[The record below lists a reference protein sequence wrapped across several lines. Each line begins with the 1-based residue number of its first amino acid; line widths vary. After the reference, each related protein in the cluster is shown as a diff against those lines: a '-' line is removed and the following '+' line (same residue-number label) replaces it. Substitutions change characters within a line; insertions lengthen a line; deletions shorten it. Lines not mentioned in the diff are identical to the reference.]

1 MNVNDRIEII
11 NQWKLNRVF
20 AELENG
26 NMRIPRFQRAYVW
39 ERAKIVK
46 LLNSIYNQY
55 PIGSFFL
62 WDTDTQMESFC
73 RDITEFGFPQ
83 KPEANKFTFILDG
96 QQRITSLY
104 VTLKGKQLN
113 GIDYRSIC
121 FNLDKKTFKIPT
133 LKTEPNNVPVWKIYD
148 SNLYSDIML
157 DYTEKGQREYAK
169 EIQNCHSIL
178 NEYPVSIIKSMNM
191 DLDEVVTIFERIN
204 QGGKRLSLFDLVHAS
219 VWSKDFDLREK
230 IKDFNDEDAIRVFG
244 ALDAETF
251 TQSLALNIDGD
262 CTNKHQLRLKN
273 EDCKLCWEKTLECIR
288 LSIDFIKQLGVQQ
301 LSIIPYS
308 SLIAIIQNY
317 FYLSGEKYISSD
329 IKQLICDW
337 FWTLTF
343 SQRYSSSTLTKMNE
357 DALWIKSIVDGS
369 REPRIFTVKL
379 SVEELKRVRMNTRS
393 VIKNGILCLM
403 ALNNPKDFDNN
414 DAVTLDKTNASR
426 SNSKENHHFFPY
438 SLATTFGVSQNEINS
453 VLNFAFITK
462 RLNGQILNNKPSDY
476 LSKIEKE
483 NAFIHDSML
492 THYID
497 VEAYNAAKEDD
508 FNRFVELRGKQIIN
522 RINEVCCVDEEIGTI
537 NSIEV
542 DDSNNFEEDDWTE
555 TLAENNDV

>member
-1 MNVNDRIEII
+1 MNVNERIEII

-20 AELENG
+20 SELESG

-39 ERAKIVK
+39 ERSKIVK

-73 RDITEFGFPQ
+73 RDITEFGFPN

-113 GIDYRSIC
+113 GIDYKSIC
-121 FNLDKKTFKIPT
+121 FNLDKRVFKIPT
-133 LKTEPNNVPVWKIYD
+133 LKTEPNNIPVWKIYD
-148 SNLYSDIML
+148 DLEYGNLLKEY
-157 DYTEKGQREYAK
+157 YGTGQTELGAA
-169 EIQNCHSIL
+169 IQECHQIL
-178 NEYPVSIIKSMNM
+178 HEYPVSIIKSMNM

-230 IKDFNDEDAIRVFG
+230 IKEFNEENAIRIFG
-244 ALDAETF
+244 SLDAETF

-262 CTNKHQLRLKN
+262 CTNKHQLKLKN
-273 EDCKLCWEKTLECIR
+273 DDCKSIWEKTLECIR
-288 LSIDFIKQLGVQQ
+288 LTIDFIKQLGVQQ
-301 LSIIPYS
+301 LSIIPYP
-308 SLIAIIQNY
+308 SLIAVVQNY
-317 FYLSGEKYISSD
+317 FYLSKEKYISSD
-329 IKQLICDW
+329 VKPLICDW

-343 SQRYSSSTLTKMNE
+343 SQRYSSSALTRMNE
-357 DALWIKSIVDGS
+357 DALWIKSLVEGS

-379 SVEELKRVRMNTRS
+379 SVEDLKRVRMNTRS
-393 VIKNGILCLM
+393 VIKNGILSLM
-403 ALNNPKDFDNN
+403 ALNNPQDFDNN
-414 DAVTLDKTNASR
+414 DSVTLDKTNASR

-438 SLATTFGVSQNEINS
+438 SLATSFGVSQNEINS

-462 RLNGQILNNKPSDY
+462 RLNGHILNNKPSDY
-476 LSKIEKE
+476 LLKMEQE
-483 NAFIHDSML
+483 NKSIRAAMQTHFIDG
-492 THYID
+492 
-497 VEAYNAAKEDD
+497 EAYDAATKDD
-508 FNRFVELRGKQIIN
+508 FHRFIELRGKQIVN
-522 RINEVCCVDEEIGTI
+522 RINEVCRVDESIDTI
-537 NSIEV
+537 VSLEANSEL
-542 DDSNNFEEDDWTE
+542 DLFDELDYEEATE
-555 TLAENNDV
+555 

>member
-1 MNVNDRIEII
+1 MNVNERIEII

-20 AELENG
+20 SELESG

-73 RDITEFGFPQ
+73 RDITEFGFPN

-104 VTLKGKQLN
+104 VTLKGKLLN
-113 GIDYRSIC
+113 GVDYKSIC
-121 FNLDKKTFKIPT
+121 FNLDKRVFKIPT
-133 LKTEPNNVPVWKIYD
+133 LKTEPNNIPVWKIYD
-148 SNLYSDIML
+148 DLEYGNLLKEY
-157 DYTEKGQREYAK
+157 YGTGQTELGAA
-169 EIQNCHSIL
+169 IQECHQIL
-178 NEYPVSIIKSMNM
+178 HEYPVSIIKSMNM

-230 IKDFNDEDAIRVFG
+230 IKEFNEENAIRIFG
-244 ALDAETF
+244 SLDAETF

-262 CTNKHQLRLKN
+262 CTNKHQLKLKN
-273 EDCKLCWEKTLECIR
+273 DDCKSIWEKTLECIR
-288 LSIDFIKQLGVQQ
+288 LTIDFIKQLGVQQ
-301 LSIIPYS
+301 LSIIPYP
-308 SLIAIIQNY
+308 SLIAVIQNY
-317 FYLSGEKYISSD
+317 FYLSKEKYISSD
-329 IKQLICDW
+329 VKPLICDW

-343 SQRYSSSTLTKMNE
+343 SQRYSSSALTRMNE
-357 DALWIKSIVDGS
+357 DALWIKSLVEGS

-379 SVEELKRVRMNTRS
+379 SVEDLKRVRMNTRS
-393 VIKNGILCLM
+393 VIKNGILSLM
-403 ALNNPKDFDNN
+403 ALNNPQDFDNN
-414 DAVTLDKTNASR
+414 DSVTLDKTNASR

-438 SLATTFGVSQNEINS
+438 SLATSFGVSQNEINS

-462 RLNGQILNNKPSDY
+462 RLNGHILNNKPSDY
-476 LSKIEKE
+476 LLKMEHE
-483 NAFIHDSML
+483 NKSIRAAMQTHFIDG
-492 THYID
+492 
-497 VEAYNAAKEDD
+497 EAYDAATKDD
-508 FNRFVELRGKQIIN
+508 FHRFIELRGKQIVD
-522 RINEVCCVDEEIGTI
+522 RIYEVCRVDESLDTVVSLEASELDLFDELEYEETI
-537 NSIEV
+537 E
-542 DDSNNFEEDDWTE
+542 
-555 TLAENNDV
+555 

>member
-1 MNVNDRIEII
+1 MNVNERIEII

-20 AELENG
+20 SELESG

-73 RDITEFGFPQ
+73 RDITEFGFPN

-104 VTLKGKQLN
+104 VTLKGKLLN
-113 GIDYRSIC
+113 GVDYKSIC
-121 FNLDKKTFKIPT
+121 FNLDKRVFKIPT
-133 LKTEPNNVPVWKIYD
+133 LKTEPNNIPVWKIYD
-148 SNLYSDIML
+148 DLEYGNLLKEY
-157 DYTEKGQREYAK
+157 YGTGQTELGAA
-169 EIQNCHSIL
+169 IQECHQIL
-178 NEYPVSIIKSMNM
+178 HEYPVSIIKSMNM

-230 IKDFNDEDAIRVFG
+230 IKEFNEENAIRIFG
-244 ALDAETF
+244 SLDAETF

-262 CTNKHQLRLKN
+262 CTNKHQLKLKN
-273 EDCKLCWEKTLECIR
+273 DDCKSIWEKTLECIR
-288 LSIDFIKQLGVQQ
+288 LTIDFIKQIGVQQ
-301 LSIIPYS
+301 LSIIPYP
-308 SLIAIIQNY
+308 SLIAVIQNY
-317 FYLSGEKYISSD
+317 FYLSKEKYISSD
-329 IKQLICDW
+329 VKPLICDW

-343 SQRYSSSTLTKMNE
+343 SQRYSSSALTRMNE
-357 DALWIKSIVDGS
+357 DALWIKSLVEGS

-379 SVEELKRVRMNTRS
+379 SVEDLKRVRMNTRS
-393 VIKNGILCLM
+393 VIKNGILSLM
-403 ALNNPKDFDNN
+403 ALNNPQDFDNN
-414 DAVTLDKTNASR
+414 ASVTLDKTNASR

-438 SLATTFGVSQNEINS
+438 SLATSFGVSQNEINS

-462 RLNGQILNNKPSDY
+462 RLNGHILNNKPSDY
-476 LSKIEKE
+476 LLKMEQE
-483 NAFIHDSML
+483 NKSIRAAMQTHFID
-492 THYID
+492 D
-497 VEAYNAAKEDD
+497 EAYDAATKDD
-508 FNRFVELRGKQIIN
+508 FHRFIELRGKQIVD
-522 RINEVCCVDEEIGTI
+522 RIYEVCRVDESLDTVVSLEANELDLFDEMEYEETI
-537 NSIEV
+537 E
-542 DDSNNFEEDDWTE
+542 
-555 TLAENNDV
+555 

>member
-1 MNVNDRIEII
+1 MNVNERIEII

-20 AELENG
+20 SELENG

-39 ERAKIVK
+39 ERSKIVK

-73 RDITEFGFPQ
+73 RDITEFGFPN

-113 GIDYRSIC
+113 GIDYGSIC
-121 FNLDKKTFKIPT
+121 FNLDKRVFKIPT

-148 SNLYSDIML
+148 DIEYGNLLKEYYGSNQIELGS
-157 DYTEKGQREYAK
+157 A
-169 EIQNCHSIL
+169 IQNCHQIL
-178 NEYPVSIIKSMNM
+178 HEYPVSIIKSMNM
-191 DLDEVVTIFERIN
+191 ELDEVVTIFERIN

-230 IKDFNDEDAIRVFG
+230 IKKFNEEKAMAVFG

-251 TQSLALNIDGD
+251 TQSLALNVDGD

-273 EDCKLCWEKTLECIR
+273 DDCKKCWDRTLECIR
-288 LSIDFIKQLGVQQ
+288 LTIDFVKQLGVQQ
-301 LSIIPYS
+301 LSIIPYP
-308 SLIAIIQNY
+308 SLIAIIQHY
-317 FYLSGEKYISSD
+317 FYLSHDNYIASD
-329 IKQLICDW
+329 VKSLICNW
-337 FWTLTF
+337 FWTSTF

-357 DALWIKSIVDGS
+357 DALWIKSLVAGN
-369 REPRIFTVKL
+369 REERVFTVKL
-379 SVEELKRVRMNTRS
+379 SIDDLKRVRMNTRS

-403 ALNNPKDFDNN
+403 ALNNPQDFDNN
-414 DAVTLDKTNASR
+414 DSVTLDKTNASR

-438 SLATTFGVSQNEINS
+438 SLASNFGLTQNEINS

-462 RLNGQILNNKPSDY
+462 RLNGHILNNKPSVY
-476 LSKIEKE
+476 LSEMSQNNPSIL
-483 NAFIHDSML
+483 NAMQTHFIGNDAF
-492 THYID
+492 D
-497 VEAYNAAKEDD
+497 AAKVDD
-508 FNRFVELRGKQIIN
+508 YHRFIELRGRQIIN
-522 RINEVCCVDEEIGTI
+522 RINDVCR
-537 NSIEV
+537 V
-542 DDSNNFEEDDWTE
+542 DDSVATITTIETDELEFYDEIDFEETNE
-555 TLAENNDV
+555 

>member
-1 MNVNDRIEII
+1 MNVNERIEII

-20 AELENG
+20 SELESG

-39 ERAKIVK
+39 ERSKIVK

-73 RDITEFGFPQ
+73 RDITEFGFPN

-113 GIDYRSIC
+113 GIDYNSIC
-121 FNLDKKTFKIPT
+121 FNLDKRVFKIPT
-133 LKTEPNNVPVWKIYD
+133 LKTEPNNIPVWKIYD
-148 SNLYSDIML
+148 DLEYGNLLKEY
-157 DYTEKGQREYAK
+157 YGTGQTELGAA
-169 EIQNCHSIL
+169 IQECHQIL
-178 NEYPVSIIKSMNM
+178 HEYPVSIIKSMNM

-230 IKDFNDEDAIRVFG
+230 IKEFNEENAIRIFG
-244 ALDAETF
+244 SLDAETF

-262 CTNKHQLRLKN
+262 CTNKHQLKLKN
-273 EDCKLCWEKTLECIR
+273 DDCKSIWEKTLECIR
-288 LSIDFIKQLGVQQ
+288 LTIDFIKQLGVQQ
-301 LSIIPYS
+301 LSIIPYP
-308 SLIAIIQNY
+308 SLIAVIQNY
-317 FYLSGEKYISSD
+317 FYLSKEKYISSD
-329 IKQLICDW
+329 VKPLICDW

-343 SQRYSSSTLTKMNE
+343 SQRYSSSALTRMNE
-357 DALWIKSIVDGS
+357 DALWIKSLVEGS

-379 SVEELKRVRMNTRS
+379 SVEDLKRVRMNTRS
-393 VIKNGILCLM
+393 VIKNGILSLM
-403 ALNNPKDFDNN
+403 ALNNPQDFDNN
-414 DAVTLDKTNASR
+414 DSVTLDKTNASR

-438 SLATTFGVSQNEINS
+438 SLATSFGVSQNEINS

-462 RLNGQILNNKPSDY
+462 RLNGHILNNKPSDY
-476 LSKIEKE
+476 LLKMEQE
-483 NAFIHDSML
+483 NKSIRAAMQTHFID
-492 THYID
+492 D
-497 VEAYNAAKEDD
+497 EAYDAATKDD
-508 FNRFVELRGKQIIN
+508 FHRFIELRGKQIVN
-522 RINEVCCVDEEIGTI
+522 RINEVCRVDESIDTI
-537 NSIEV
+537 VSFEANSEL
-542 DDSNNFEEDDWTE
+542 DLFDELDYEEATE
-555 TLAENNDV
+555 

>member
-11 NQWKLNRVF
+11 NQWKLNRIF

-73 RDITEFGFPQ
+73 RDITEFGFPK
-83 KPEANKFTFILDG
+83 KPEANKFTFIHDG

-113 GIDYRSIC
+113 GIDYKSIC
-121 FNLDKKTFKIPT
+121 FNLDKKVFKIPT
-133 LKTEPNNVPVWKIYD
+133 LKTEPNNIPVWQIYD
-148 SNLYSDIML
+148 NNIYSDLML

-178 NEYPVSIIKSMNM
+178 NDYPVSIIKSMNM

-230 IKDFNDEDAIRVFG
+230 IKEFNEENAIRIFG
-244 ALDAETF
+244 SLDAETF

-262 CTNKHQLRLKN
+262 CTNKHQLKLKN
-273 EDCKLCWEKTLECIR
+273 DDCKSIWGKTLECIR
-288 LSIDFIKQLGVQQ
+288 LTIDFIKQLGVQQ
-301 LSIIPYS
+301 LSIIPYP
-308 SLIAIIQNY
+308 SLIAVIQNY
-317 FYLSGEKYISSD
+317 FYLSNEKYIRSD
-329 IKQLICDW
+329 IKPLICEW

-343 SQRYSSSTLTKMNE
+343 SQRYSSSTLTRMNE
-357 DALWIKSIVDGS
+357 DALWIKSLVEGH

-379 SVEELKRVRMNTRS
+379 SVDDLKRVRMNTRS
-393 VIKNGILCLM
+393 VIKNGILSLM
-403 ALNNPKDFDNN
+403 ALNNPQDFDNN
-414 DAVTLDKTNASR
+414 DVVTLDKTNASR

-438 SLATTFGVSQNEINS
+438 SLATSFGVSQNEINS

-462 RLNGQILNNKPSDY
+462 RLNGHILNNKPSDY
-476 LSKIEKE
+476 LLQMEQE
-483 NAFIHDSML
+483 NPSIRAAMQTHFIND
-492 THYID
+492 
-497 VEAYNAAKEDD
+497 EAYDAAAKDD
-508 FNRFVELRGKQIIN
+508 FKHFIEHRGKQIVN
-522 RINEVCCVDEEIGTI
+522 KINEVCHVDEQIEAIASLDVEDIYSVDEIDYDY
-537 NSIEV
+537 N
-542 DDSNNFEEDDWTE
+542 DD
-555 TLAENNDV
+555 

>member
-1 MNVNDRIEII
+1 MNVNERIEII

-20 AELENG
+20 SELESG

-73 RDITEFGFPQ
+73 RDITEFGFPN

-113 GIDYRSIC
+113 GIDYKSIC
-121 FNLDKKTFKIPT
+121 FNLDKRVFKIPT
-133 LKTEPNNVPVWKIYD
+133 LKTEPNNIPVWKIYD
-148 SNLYSDIML
+148 DLEYGNLLKEY
-157 DYTEKGQREYAK
+157 YGTGQTELGAA
-169 EIQNCHSIL
+169 IQECHQIL
-178 NEYPVSIIKSMNM
+178 HEYPVSIIKSMNM

-230 IKDFNDEDAIRVFG
+230 IKEFNEENAIRIFG
-244 ALDAETF
+244 SLDAETF

-262 CTNKHQLRLKN
+262 CTNKHQLKLKN
-273 EDCKLCWEKTLECIR
+273 DDCKSIWEKTLECIR
-288 LSIDFIKQLGVQQ
+288 LTIDFIKQLGVQQ
-301 LSIIPYS
+301 LSIIPYP
-308 SLIAIIQNY
+308 SLIAVIQNY
-317 FYLSGEKYISSD
+317 FYLSKEKYISSD
-329 IKQLICDW
+329 VKPLICDW

-343 SQRYSSSTLTKMNE
+343 SQRYSSSALTRMNE
-357 DALWIKSIVDGS
+357 DALWIKSLVEGS

-379 SVEELKRVRMNTRS
+379 TVEDLKRVRMNTRS
-393 VIKNGILCLM
+393 VIKNGILSLM
-403 ALNNPKDFDNN
+403 ALNNPQDFDNN
-414 DAVTLDKTNASR
+414 DSVTLDKTNASR

-438 SLATTFGVSQNEINS
+438 SLATSFGVSQNEINS

-462 RLNGQILNNKPSDY
+462 RLNGHILNNKPSDY
-476 LSKIEKE
+476 LLKMEQE
-483 NAFIHDSML
+483 NKSIRAAMQTHFID
-492 THYID
+492 D
-497 VEAYNAAKEDD
+497 EAYDAATKDD
-508 FNRFVELRGKQIIN
+508 FRRFIELRGKQIVD
-522 RINEVCCVDEEIGTI
+522 RIYEVCRVDESLDTVVSLEA
-537 NSIEV
+537 SEL
-542 DDSNNFEEDDWTE
+542 DLFDELDYEEATE
-555 TLAENNDV
+555 

>member
-1 MNVNDRIEII
+1 MNVNERIEII
-11 NQWKLNRVF
+11 NQWKLNRIF
-20 AELENG
+20 SELENG

-73 RDITEFGFPQ
+73 RDITEFGFPK

-113 GIDYRSIC
+113 GIDYKSIC
-121 FNLDKKTFKIPT
+121 FNLDKKVFKIPT
-133 LKTEPNNVPVWKIYD
+133 LKTEPNNIPVWQIYD
-148 SNLYSDIML
+148 NNIYSDLML
-157 DYTEKGQREYAK
+157 DYTEKRLREYAI

-178 NEYPVSIIKSMNM
+178 NDYPVSIIKSMNM

-230 IKDFNDEDAIRVFG
+230 IKEFNDENAIRIFG

-251 TQSLALNIDGD
+251 TQSLALNVDGD

-273 EDCKLCWEKTLECIR
+273 DDCKSCWEKTLECIR
-288 LSIDFIKQLGVQQ
+288 LTIDFLKQLGVQQ

-308 SLIAIIQNY
+308 SLIAVIQHY
-317 FYLSGEKYISSD
+317 FYLSDEKYISSD
-329 IKQLICDW
+329 VKSLIYDW

-343 SQRYSSSTLTKMNE
+343 SQRYSSSALTRMNE
-357 DALWIKSIVDGS
+357 DALWIKSLVDGH

-379 SVEELKRVRMNTRS
+379 SVEDLKRVRMNTRS
-393 VIKNGILCLM
+393 VLKNGILCLM
-403 ALNNPKDFDNN
+403 ALNSPQDFDNN

-438 SLATTFGVSQNEINS
+438 SLATTFGLSQNEINS
-453 VLNFAFITK
+453 VLNFAFITSQPLK
-462 RLNGQILNNKPSDY
+462 RI
-476 LSKIEKE
+476 
-483 NAFIHDSML
+483 
-492 THYID
+492 
-497 VEAYNAAKEDD
+497 
-508 FNRFVELRGKQIIN
+508 
-522 RINEVCCVDEEIGTI
+522 
-537 NSIEV
+537 
-542 DDSNNFEEDDWTE
+542 
-555 TLAENNDV
+555 

>member
-1 MNVNDRIEII
+1 MNVNERIEII

-20 AELENG
+20 SELESG

-73 RDITEFGFPQ
+73 RDITEFGFPN

-113 GIDYRSIC
+113 GVDYKSIC
-121 FNLDKKTFKIPT
+121 FNLDKRVFKIPT
-133 LKTEPNNVPVWKIYD
+133 LKTEPNNIPVWKIYD
-148 SNLYSDIML
+148 DLEYGNLLKEY
-157 DYTEKGQREYAK
+157 YGTGQTELGAA
-169 EIQNCHSIL
+169 IQECHQIL
-178 NEYPVSIIKSMNM
+178 HEYPVSIIKSMNM

-230 IKDFNDEDAIRVFG
+230 IKEFNEENAIRIFG
-244 ALDAETF
+244 SLDAETF

-262 CTNKHQLRLKN
+262 CTNKHQLKLKN
-273 EDCKLCWEKTLECIR
+273 DDCKSIWEKTLECIR
-288 LSIDFIKQLGVQQ
+288 LTIDFIKQLGVQQ
-301 LSIIPYS
+301 LSIIPYP
-308 SLIAIIQNY
+308 SLIAVIQNY
-317 FYLSGEKYISSD
+317 FYLSKEKYISSD
-329 IKQLICDW
+329 VKPLICDW

-343 SQRYSSSTLTKMNE
+343 SQRYSSSALTRMNE
-357 DALWIKSIVDGS
+357 DALWIKSLVEGS

-379 SVEELKRVRMNTRS
+379 SVEDLKRVRMNTRS
-393 VIKNGILCLM
+393 VIKNGILSLM
-403 ALNNPKDFDNN
+403 ALNNPQDFDNN
-414 DAVTLDKTNASR
+414 DLVTLDKTNASR

-438 SLATTFGVSQNEINS
+438 SLATSFGVSQNEINS

-462 RLNGQILNNKPSDY
+462 RLNGHILNNKPSDY
-476 LSKIEKE
+476 LLKMEQE
-483 NAFIHDSML
+483 NKSIRAAMQTHFID
-492 THYID
+492 D
-497 VEAYNAAKEDD
+497 EAYDAATKDD
-508 FNRFVELRGKQIIN
+508 FHRFIELRGKQIVD
-522 RINEVCCVDEEIGTI
+522 RIYEVCRVDESLDTVVSLEA
-537 NSIEV
+537 SELDLFDELEYEEAIE
-542 DDSNNFEEDDWTE
+542 
-555 TLAENNDV
+555 

>member
-1 MNVNDRIEII
+1 MNVNERIEII

-20 AELENG
+20 SELESG

-73 RDITEFGFPQ
+73 RDITEFGFPN

-113 GIDYRSIC
+113 GVDYKSIC
-121 FNLDKKTFKIPT
+121 FNLDKRVFKIPT
-133 LKTEPNNVPVWKIYD
+133 LKTEPNNIPVWRIYD
-148 SNLYSDIML
+148 DLEYGNLLKEY
-157 DYTEKGQREYAK
+157 YGTGQTELGAA
-169 EIQNCHSIL
+169 IQECHQIL
-178 NEYPVSIIKSMNM
+178 HEYPVSIIKSMNM

-230 IKDFNDEDAIRVFG
+230 IKEFNEENAIRIFG
-244 ALDAETF
+244 SLDAETF

-262 CTNKHQLRLKN
+262 CTNKHQLKLKN
-273 EDCKLCWEKTLECIR
+273 DDCKSIWEKTLECIR
-288 LSIDFIKQLGVQQ
+288 LTIDFIKQLGVQQ
-301 LSIIPYS
+301 LSIIPYP
-308 SLIAIIQNY
+308 SLIAVIQNY
-317 FYLSGEKYISSD
+317 FYLSKEKYISSD
-329 IKQLICDW
+329 VKPLICDW

-343 SQRYSSSTLTKMNE
+343 SQRYSSSALTRMNE
-357 DALWIKSIVDGS
+357 DALWIKSLVEGS

-379 SVEELKRVRMNTRS
+379 SVEDLKRVRMNTRS
-393 VIKNGILCLM
+393 VIKNGILSLM
-403 ALNNPKDFDNN
+403 ALNNPQDFDNN
-414 DAVTLDKTNASR
+414 DSVTLDKTNASR

-438 SLATTFGVSQNEINS
+438 SLATSFGVSQNEINS

-462 RLNGQILNNKPSDY
+462 RLNGHILNNKPSDY
-476 LSKIEKE
+476 LLKMEQE
-483 NAFIHDSML
+483 NKSIRAAMQTHFID
-492 THYID
+492 D
-497 VEAYNAAKEDD
+497 EAYDAATKDD
-508 FNRFVELRGKQIIN
+508 FHRFIELRGKQIVD
-522 RINEVCCVDEEIGTI
+522 RIYEVCRVDESLDTVVSLEA
-537 NSIEV
+537 SEL
-542 DDSNNFEEDDWTE
+542 DLFDELDYEEATE
-555 TLAENNDV
+555 

>member
-1 MNVNDRIEII
+1 MNVNERIEII

-20 AELENG
+20 SELESG

-73 RDITEFGFPQ
+73 RDITEFGFPN

-113 GIDYRSIC
+113 GIDYKSIC
-121 FNLDKKTFKIPT
+121 FNLDKRVFKIPT
-133 LKTEPNNVPVWKIYD
+133 LKTEPNNIPVWKIYD
-148 SNLYSDIML
+148 DLEYGNLLKEY
-157 DYTEKGQREYAK
+157 YGTGQTELGAA
-169 EIQNCHSIL
+169 IQECHQIL
-178 NEYPVSIIKSMNM
+178 HEYPVSIIKSMNM

-230 IKDFNDEDAIRVFG
+230 IKEFNEENAIRIFG
-244 ALDAETF
+244 SLDAETF

-262 CTNKHQLRLKN
+262 CTNKHQLKLKN
-273 EDCKLCWEKTLECIR
+273 DDCKSIWEKTLECIR
-288 LSIDFIKQLGVQQ
+288 LTIDFIKQLGVQQ
-301 LSIIPYS
+301 LSIIPYP
-308 SLIAIIQNY
+308 SLIAVIQNY
-317 FYLSGEKYISSD
+317 FYLSKEKYISSD
-329 IKQLICDW
+329 VKPLICDW

-343 SQRYSSSTLTKMNE
+343 SQRYSSSALTRMNE
-357 DALWIKSIVDGS
+357 DALWIKSLVEGS

-379 SVEELKRVRMNTRS
+379 SVEDLKRVRMNTRS
-393 VIKNGILCLM
+393 VIKNGILSLM
-403 ALNNPKDFDNN
+403 ALNNPQDFDNN
-414 DAVTLDKTNASR
+414 DSVTLDKTNASR

-438 SLATTFGVSQNEINS
+438 SLATSFGVSQNEINS

-462 RLNGQILNNKPSDY
+462 RLNGHILNNKPSDY
-476 LSKIEKE
+476 LLKMEQE
-483 NAFIHDSML
+483 NKSIRAAMQTHFID
-492 THYID
+492 D
-497 VEAYNAAKEDD
+497 EAYDAATKDD
-508 FNRFVELRGKQIIN
+508 FRRFIELRGKQIVD
-522 RINEVCCVDEEIGTI
+522 RIYEVCRVDESLDTVVSLEA
-537 NSIEV
+537 SEL
-542 DDSNNFEEDDWTE
+542 DLFDELDYEEATE
-555 TLAENNDV
+555 

>member
-1 MNVNDRIEII
+1 MNVNERIEII

-20 AELENG
+20 SELESG

-39 ERAKIVK
+39 ERSKIVK

-113 GIDYRSIC
+113 GVDYKSIC
-121 FNLDKKTFKIPT
+121 FNLDKRVFKIPT
-133 LKTEPNNVPVWKIYD
+133 LKTEPNNIPVWKIYD
-148 SNLYSDIML
+148 DLEYGNLLKEY
-157 DYTEKGQREYAK
+157 YGTGQTELGAA
-169 EIQNCHSIL
+169 IQECHQIL
-178 NEYPVSIIKSMNM
+178 HEYPVSIIKSMNM

-230 IKDFNDEDAIRVFG
+230 IKEFNEENAIRIFG
-244 ALDAETF
+244 SIDAETF

-262 CTNKHQLRLKN
+262 CTNKHQLKLKN
-273 EDCKLCWEKTLECIR
+273 GDCKSIWEKTLECIR
-288 LSIDFIKQLGVQQ
+288 LTIDFIKQLGVQQ
-301 LSIIPYS
+301 LSIIPYP
-308 SLIAIIQNY
+308 SLLAVVQYY
-317 FYLSGEKYISSD
+317 FYLSNEKYISSD
-329 IKQLICDW
+329 VKSLICDW

-343 SQRYSSSTLTKMNE
+343 SQRYSSSTLTRMNE
-357 DALWIKSIVDGS
+357 DALWIKSLVEGS
-369 REPRIFTVKL
+369 RDPRVFTVKL
-379 SVEELKRVRMNTRS
+379 SVEDLKRVRMNTRS
-393 VIKNGILCLM
+393 VIKNGVLSLM
-403 ALNNPKDFDNN
+403 ALNNPQDFDNN

-438 SLATTFGVSQNEINS
+438 SLATSFGVSQNEINS

-462 RLNGQILNNKPSDY
+462 RLNGHILNNKPSDY
-476 LSKIEKE
+476 LLKMEQE
-483 NAFIHDSML
+483 NKSIRAAMQTHFID
-492 THYID
+492 D
-497 VEAYNAAKEDD
+497 EAYDAATKDE
-508 FNRFVELRGKQIIN
+508 FHRFIELRGKQIVD
-522 RINEVCCVDEEIGTI
+522 RIYEVCRVDESLDTVVSLDASELDLFD
-537 NSIEV
+537 EL
-542 DDSNNFEEDDWTE
+542 DYEET
-555 TLAENNDV
+555 AE

>member
-1 MNVNDRIEII
+1 MNVNERIEII

-20 AELENG
+20 SELESG

-73 RDITEFGFPQ
+73 RDITEFGFPN

-113 GIDYRSIC
+113 GVDYKSIC
-121 FNLDKKTFKIPT
+121 FNLDKRVFKIPT
-133 LKTEPNNVPVWKIYD
+133 LKTEPNNIPVWKIYD
-148 SNLYSDIML
+148 DLEYGNLLKEY
-157 DYTEKGQREYAK
+157 YGTGQTELGAA
-169 EIQNCHSIL
+169 IQECHQIL
-178 NEYPVSIIKSMNM
+178 HEYPVSIIKSMNM

-230 IKDFNDEDAIRVFG
+230 IKEFNEENAIRIFG
-244 ALDAETF
+244 SLDAETF

-262 CTNKHQLRLKN
+262 CTNKHQLKLKN
-273 EDCKLCWEKTLECIR
+273 DDCKSIWEKTLECIR
-288 LSIDFIKQLGVQQ
+288 LTIDFIKQLGVQQ
-301 LSIIPYS
+301 LSIIPYP
-308 SLIAIIQNY
+308 SLIAVIQNY
-317 FYLSGEKYISSD
+317 FYLSKEKYISSD
-329 IKQLICDW
+329 IKPLICDW

-343 SQRYSSSTLTKMNE
+343 SQRYSSSALTRMNE
-357 DALWIKSIVDGS
+357 DALWIKSLVEGS

-379 SVEELKRVRMNTRS
+379 SVEDLKRVRMNTRS
-393 VIKNGILCLM
+393 VIKNGILSLM
-403 ALNNPKDFDNN
+403 ALNNPQDFDNN
-414 DAVTLDKTNASR
+414 DSVTLDKTNASR

-438 SLATTFGVSQNEINS
+438 SLATSFGVSQNEINS

-462 RLNGQILNNKPSDY
+462 RLNGHILNNKPSDY
-476 LSKIEKE
+476 LLKMEQE
-483 NAFIHDSML
+483 NKSIRAAMQTHFID
-492 THYID
+492 D
-497 VEAYNAAKEDD
+497 EAYDAATKDD
-508 FNRFVELRGKQIIN
+508 FHRFIELRGKQIVD
-522 RINEVCCVDEEIGTI
+522 RIYEVCRVDESLDTVVSLEA
-537 NSIEV
+537 SEL
-542 DDSNNFEEDDWTE
+542 DLFDELDYEEATE
-555 TLAENNDV
+555 

>member
-1 MNVNDRIEII
+1 MNVNERIEII

-20 AELENG
+20 SELESG

-39 ERAKIVK
+39 ERSKIVK

-73 RDITEFGFPQ
+73 RDITEFGFPN

-113 GIDYRSIC
+113 GIDYKSIC
-121 FNLDKKTFKIPT
+121 FNLDKRVFKIPT
-133 LKTEPNNVPVWKIYD
+133 LKTEPNNIPVWKIYD
-148 SNLYSDIML
+148 DLEYGNLLKEY
-157 DYTEKGQREYAK
+157 YGTGQTELGAA
-169 EIQNCHSIL
+169 IQECHQIL
-178 NEYPVSIIKSMNM
+178 HEYPVSIIKSMNM

-230 IKDFNDEDAIRVFG
+230 IKEFNEENAIRIFG
-244 ALDAETF
+244 SLDAETF

-262 CTNKHQLRLKN
+262 CTNKHQLKLKN
-273 EDCKLCWEKTLECIR
+273 DDCKSIWEKTLECIR
-288 LSIDFIKQLGVQQ
+288 LTIDFIKQLGVQQ
-301 LSIIPYS
+301 LSIIPYP
-308 SLIAIIQNY
+308 SLIAVVQNY
-317 FYLSGEKYISSD
+317 FYLSKEKYISSD
-329 IKQLICDW
+329 VKPLICDW

-343 SQRYSSSTLTKMNE
+343 SQRYSSSALTRMNE
-357 DALWIKSIVDGS
+357 DALWIKSLVEGS

-379 SVEELKRVRMNTRS
+379 SVEDLKRVRMNTRS
-393 VIKNGILCLM
+393 VIKNGILSLM
-403 ALNNPKDFDNN
+403 ALNNPQDFDNN
-414 DAVTLDKTNASR
+414 DSVTLDKTNASR

-438 SLATTFGVSQNEINS
+438 SLATSFGVSQNEINS

-462 RLNGQILNNKPSDY
+462 RLNGHILNNKPSDY
-476 LSKIEKE
+476 LLKMEQE
-483 NAFIHDSML
+483 NKSIRAAMQTHFID
-492 THYID
+492 D
-497 VEAYNAAKEDD
+497 EAYDAATKDD
-508 FNRFVELRGKQIIN
+508 FHRFIELRGKQIVN
-522 RINEVCCVDEEIGTI
+522 RINEVCRVDGSIDTIVSLEANSELDLFDELDYEEA
-537 NSIEV
+537 
-542 DDSNNFEEDDWTE
+542 TE
-555 TLAENNDV
+555 

>member
-1 MNVNDRIEII
+1 MNVNERIEII

-20 AELENG
+20 SELESG

-39 ERAKIVK
+39 ERSKIVK

-73 RDITEFGFPQ
+73 RDITEFGFPN

-113 GIDYRSIC
+113 GIDYKSIC
-121 FNLDKKTFKIPT
+121 FNLDKRVFKIPT
-133 LKTEPNNVPVWKIYD
+133 LKTEPNNIPVWKIYD
-148 SNLYSDIML
+148 DLEYGNLLKEY
-157 DYTEKGQREYAK
+157 YGTGQTELGAA
-169 EIQNCHSIL
+169 IQECHQIL
-178 NEYPVSIIKSMNM
+178 HEYPVSIIKSMNM

-230 IKDFNDEDAIRVFG
+230 IKEFNEENAIRIFG
-244 ALDAETF
+244 SLDAETF

-262 CTNKHQLRLKN
+262 CTNKHQLKLKN
-273 EDCKLCWEKTLECIR
+273 DDCKSIWEKTLECIR
-288 LSIDFIKQLGVQQ
+288 LTIDFIKQLGVQQ
-301 LSIIPYS
+301 LSIIPYP
-308 SLIAIIQNY
+308 SLIAVIQNY
-317 FYLSGEKYISSD
+317 FYLSKEKYISSD
-329 IKQLICDW
+329 VKPLICDW

-343 SQRYSSSTLTKMNE
+343 SQRYSSSALTRMNE
-357 DALWIKSIVDGS
+357 DALWIKSLVEGS

-379 SVEELKRVRMNTRS
+379 SVEDLKRVRMNTRS
-393 VIKNGILCLM
+393 VIKNGILSLM
-403 ALNNPKDFDNN
+403 ALNNPQDFDNN
-414 DAVTLDKTNASR
+414 DSVTLDKTNASR

-438 SLATTFGVSQNEINS
+438 SLATSFGVSQNEINS

-462 RLNGQILNNKPSDY
+462 RLNGHILNNKPSDY
-476 LSKIEKE
+476 LLKMEQE
-483 NAFIHDSML
+483 NKSIRAAMQTHFID
-492 THYID
+492 D
-497 VEAYNAAKEDD
+497 EAYDAATKDD
-508 FNRFVELRGKQIIN
+508 FHRFIELRGKQIVN
-522 RINEVCCVDEEIGTI
+522 RINEVCRVDESIDTI
-537 NSIEV
+537 VSLEANSEL
-542 DDSNNFEEDDWTE
+542 DLFDELDYEEATE
-555 TLAENNDV
+555 

>member
-1 MNVNDRIEII
+1 MNVNERIEII

-20 AELENG
+20 SELESG

-73 RDITEFGFPQ
+73 RDITEFGFPN

-113 GIDYRSIC
+113 GVDYKSIC
-121 FNLDKKTFKIPT
+121 FNLDKRVFKIPT
-133 LKTEPNNVPVWKIYD
+133 LKTEANNIPVWKIYD
-148 SNLYSDIML
+148 DLEYGNLLKEY
-157 DYTEKGQREYAK
+157 YGTGQTELGAA
-169 EIQNCHSIL
+169 IQECHQIL
-178 NEYPVSIIKSMNM
+178 HEYPVSIIKSMNM

-230 IKDFNDEDAIRVFG
+230 IKEFNEENAIRIFG
-244 ALDAETF
+244 SLDAETF

-262 CTNKHQLRLKN
+262 CTNKHQLKLKN
-273 EDCKLCWEKTLECIR
+273 DDCKSIWEKTLECIR
-288 LSIDFIKQLGVQQ
+288 LTIDFIKQLGVQQ
-301 LSIIPYS
+301 LSIIPYP
-308 SLIAIIQNY
+308 SLIAVIQNY
-317 FYLSGEKYISSD
+317 FYLSKEKYISSD
-329 IKQLICDW
+329 VKPLICDW

-343 SQRYSSSTLTKMNE
+343 SQRYSSSALTRMNE
-357 DALWIKSIVDGS
+357 DALWIKSLVEGS

-379 SVEELKRVRMNTRS
+379 SVEDLKRVRMNTRS
-393 VIKNGILCLM
+393 VIKNGILSLM
-403 ALNNPKDFDNN
+403 ALNNPQDFDNN
-414 DAVTLDKTNASR
+414 DSVTLDKTNASR

-438 SLATTFGVSQNEINS
+438 SLATSFGVSQNEINS

-462 RLNGQILNNKPSDY
+462 RLNGHILNNKPSDY
-476 LSKIEKE
+476 LLKMEQE
-483 NAFIHDSML
+483 NKSIRAAMQTHFID
-492 THYID
+492 D
-497 VEAYNAAKEDD
+497 EAYDAATKDD
-508 FNRFVELRGKQIIN
+508 FHRFIELRGKQIVD
-522 RINEVCCVDEEIGTI
+522 RIYEVCRVDESLDTVVSLEA
-537 NSIEV
+537 SEL
-542 DDSNNFEEDDWTE
+542 DLFDELDYEEATE
-555 TLAENNDV
+555 

>member
-11 NQWKLNRVF
+11 NQWKLNRIF

-39 ERAKIVK
+39 ERSKIVK

-73 RDITEFGFPQ
+73 RDITEFGFPK

-121 FNLDKKTFKIPT
+121 FNLDKKVFKIPT
-133 LKTEPNNVPVWKIYD
+133 LKTEPNNIPVWKIYD
-148 SNLYSDIML
+148 NNIYSDLML
-157 DYTEKGQREYAK
+157 DYTENGQREYAK

-178 NEYPVSIIKSMNM
+178 NDYPVSIIKSMNM

-219 VWSKDFDLREK
+219 VWSKDFDLRER
-230 IKDFNDEDAIRVFG
+230 IKEFNEEPAIRIFG
-244 ALDAETF
+244 AIDAETF

-262 CTNKHQLRLKN
+262 CTNKHQLKLKN
-273 EDCKLCWEKTLECIR
+273 DDCKSCWGKTLECIR
-288 LSIDFIKQLGVQQ
+288 LTIDFIKQLGVQQ
-301 LSIIPYS
+301 LSIIPYP
-308 SLIAIIQNY
+308 SLIAVIQNY
-317 FYLSGEKYISSD
+317 FYLSGEKHISSD
-329 IKQLICDW
+329 IKSYICDW

-357 DALWIKSIVDGS
+357 DALWIKSLVDGNI
-369 REPRIFTVKL
+369 EPRVFTVKL
-379 SVEELKRVRMNTRS
+379 SVEDLIRVRMNTRS
-393 VIKNGILCLM
+393 VIKNGVLCLM
-403 ALNNPKDFDNN
+403 ALNNPQDFDNN
-414 DAVTLDKTNASR
+414 DVVTMDKTNASR

-438 SLATTFGVSQNEINS
+438 SLAANFGVSQNEINS

-462 RLNGQILNNKPSDY
+462 RLNGHILNNRPSDY
-476 LSKIEKE
+476 LMVIEKE
-483 NAFIHDSML
+483 NPFICDSMR
-492 THYID
+492 THFID
-497 VEAYNAAKEDD
+497 AEAYHAAKNDD
-508 FNRFVELRGKQIIN
+508 FKSFIDLRGKQIVN
-522 RINEVCCVDEEIGTI
+522 RINEVCRVNEQIDTITSLDVADVETFDE
-537 NSIEV
+537 IEF
-542 DDSNNFEEDDWTE
+542 DD
-555 TLAENNDV
+555 NDN

>member
-1 MNVNDRIEII
+1 MNVNERIEII

-20 AELENG
+20 SELESG

-73 RDITEFGFPQ
+73 RDITEFGFPN

-113 GIDYRSIC
+113 GVDYKSIC
-121 FNLDKKTFKIPT
+121 FNLDKRVFKIPT
-133 LKTEPNNVPVWKIYD
+133 LRTEPNNIPVWKIYD
-148 SNLYSDIML
+148 DLEYGNLLKEY
-157 DYTEKGQREYAK
+157 YGTGQTELGAA
-169 EIQNCHSIL
+169 IQECHQIL
-178 NEYPVSIIKSMNM
+178 HEYPVSIIKSMNM

-230 IKDFNDEDAIRVFG
+230 IKEFNEENAIRIFG
-244 ALDAETF
+244 SLDAETF

-262 CTNKHQLRLKN
+262 CTNKHQLKLKN
-273 EDCKLCWEKTLECIR
+273 DDCKSIWEKTLECIR
-288 LSIDFIKQLGVQQ
+288 LTIDFIKQLGVQQ
-301 LSIIPYS
+301 LSIIPYP
-308 SLIAIIQNY
+308 SLIAVIQNY
-317 FYLSGEKYISSD
+317 FYLSKEKYISSD
-329 IKQLICDW
+329 VKPLICDW

-343 SQRYSSSTLTKMNE
+343 SQRYSSSALTRMNE
-357 DALWIKSIVDGS
+357 DALWIKSLVEGS

-379 SVEELKRVRMNTRS
+379 SVEDLKRVRMNTRS
-393 VIKNGILCLM
+393 VIKNGILSLM
-403 ALNNPKDFDNN
+403 ALNNPQDFDNN
-414 DAVTLDKTNASR
+414 DSVTLDKTNASR

-438 SLATTFGVSQNEINS
+438 SLATSFGVSQNEINS

-462 RLNGQILNNKPSDY
+462 RLNGHILNNKPSDY
-476 LSKIEKE
+476 LLKMEQE
-483 NAFIHDSML
+483 NKSIRAAMQTHFID
-492 THYID
+492 D
-497 VEAYNAAKEDD
+497 EAYDAATKDD
-508 FNRFVELRGKQIIN
+508 FRRFIELRGKQIVD
-522 RINEVCCVDEEIGTI
+522 RIYEVCRVDESLDTVVSLEA
-537 NSIEV
+537 SEL
-542 DDSNNFEEDDWTE
+542 DLFDELDYEEATE
-555 TLAENNDV
+555 

>member
-1 MNVNDRIEII
+1 MNVNERIEII

-20 AELENG
+20 SELESG

-73 RDITEFGFPQ
+73 RDITEFGFPN

-113 GIDYRSIC
+113 GIDYKSIC
-121 FNLDKKTFKIPT
+121 FNLDKRVFKIPT
-133 LKTEPNNVPVWKIYD
+133 LKTEPNNIPVWKIYD
-148 SNLYSDIML
+148 DLEYGNLLKEY
-157 DYTEKGQREYAK
+157 YGTGQTELGAA
-169 EIQNCHSIL
+169 IQECHQIL
-178 NEYPVSIIKSMNM
+178 HEYPVSIIKSMNM

-230 IKDFNDEDAIRVFG
+230 IKEFNEENAIRIFG
-244 ALDAETF
+244 SLDAETF

-262 CTNKHQLRLKN
+262 CTNKHQLKLKN
-273 EDCKLCWEKTLECIR
+273 DDCKSIWEKTLECIR
-288 LSIDFIKQLGVQQ
+288 LTIDFIKQLGVQQ
-301 LSIIPYS
+301 LSIIPYP
-308 SLIAIIQNY
+308 SLIAVIQNY
-317 FYLSGEKYISSD
+317 FYLSKEKYISSD
-329 IKQLICDW
+329 VKPLICDW

-343 SQRYSSSTLTKMNE
+343 SQRYSSSALTRMNE
-357 DALWIKSIVDGS
+357 DALWIKSLVEGS

-379 SVEELKRVRMNTRS
+379 SVEDLKRVRMNTRS
-393 VIKNGILCLM
+393 VIKNGILSLM
-403 ALNNPKDFDNN
+403 ALNNPQDFDNN
-414 DAVTLDKTNASR
+414 DLVTLDKTNASR

-438 SLATTFGVSQNEINS
+438 SLATSFGVSQNEINS

-462 RLNGQILNNKPSDY
+462 RLNGHILNNKPSDY
-476 LSKIEKE
+476 LLKMEQE
-483 NAFIHDSML
+483 NKSIRAAMQTHFID
-492 THYID
+492 D
-497 VEAYNAAKEDD
+497 EAYDAATKDD
-508 FNRFVELRGKQIIN
+508 FHRFIELRGKQIVD
-522 RINEVCCVDEEIGTI
+522 RIYEVCRVDESLDTVVSLEA
-537 NSIEV
+537 SELDLFDELEYEEAIE
-542 DDSNNFEEDDWTE
+542 
-555 TLAENNDV
+555 

>member
-1 MNVNDRIEII
+1 MNVNERIEII

-20 AELENG
+20 SELESG

-39 ERAKIVK
+39 ERSKIVK

-73 RDITEFGFPQ
+73 RDITEFGFPN

-113 GIDYRSIC
+113 GIDYKSIC
-121 FNLDKKTFKIPT
+121 FNLDKRVFKIPT
-133 LKTEPNNVPVWKIYD
+133 LKTEPNNIPVWKIYD
-148 SNLYSDIML
+148 DLEYGNLLKEY
-157 DYTEKGQREYAK
+157 YGTGQTELGAA
-169 EIQNCHSIL
+169 IQECHQIL
-178 NEYPVSIIKSMNM
+178 HEYPVSIIKSMNM

-230 IKDFNDEDAIRVFG
+230 IKEFNEENAIRIFG
-244 ALDAETF
+244 SLDAETF

-262 CTNKHQLRLKN
+262 CTNKHQLKLKN
-273 EDCKLCWEKTLECIR
+273 DDCRSIWEKTLECIR
-288 LSIDFIKQLGVQQ
+288 LTIDFIKQLGVQQ
-301 LSIIPYS
+301 LSIIPYP
-308 SLIAIIQNY
+308 SLIAVIQNY
-317 FYLSGEKYISSD
+317 FYLSKEKYISSD
-329 IKQLICDW
+329 VKPLICDW

-343 SQRYSSSTLTKMNE
+343 SQRYSSSALTRMNE
-357 DALWIKSIVDGS
+357 DALWIKSLVEGS

-379 SVEELKRVRMNTRS
+379 SVEDLKRVRMNTRS
-393 VIKNGILCLM
+393 VIKNGILSLM
-403 ALNNPKDFDNN
+403 ALNNPQDFDNN
-414 DAVTLDKTNASR
+414 DSVTLDKTNASR

-438 SLATTFGVSQNEINS
+438 SLATSFGVSQNEINS

-462 RLNGQILNNKPSDY
+462 RLNGHILNNKPSDY
-476 LSKIEKE
+476 LLKMEQE
-483 NAFIHDSML
+483 NKSIRAAMQTHFID
-492 THYID
+492 D
-497 VEAYNAAKEDD
+497 EAYDAATKDD
-508 FNRFVELRGKQIIN
+508 FHRFIELRGKQIVN
-522 RINEVCCVDEEIGTI
+522 RINEVCRVDESIDTI
-537 NSIEV
+537 VSLEANSEL
-542 DDSNNFEEDDWTE
+542 DLFDELDYEEATE
-555 TLAENNDV
+555 

>member
-1 MNVNDRIEII
+1 MNVNERIEII

-20 AELENG
+20 SELESG

-39 ERAKIVK
+39 ERSKIVK

-73 RDITEFGFPQ
+73 RDITEFGFPN

-113 GIDYRSIC
+113 GIDYKSIC
-121 FNLDKKTFKIPT
+121 FNLDKRVFKIPT
-133 LKTEPNNVPVWKIYD
+133 LKTEPNNIPVWKIYD
-148 SNLYSDIML
+148 DLEYGNLLKEY
-157 DYTEKGQREYAK
+157 YGTGQTELGAA
-169 EIQNCHSIL
+169 IQECHQIL
-178 NEYPVSIIKSMNM
+178 HEYPVSIIKSMNM

-230 IKDFNDEDAIRVFG
+230 IKEFNEENAIRIFG
-244 ALDAETF
+244 SLDAETF

-262 CTNKHQLRLKN
+262 CTNKHQLKLKN
-273 EDCKLCWEKTLECIR
+273 DDCKSIWEKTLECIR
-288 LSIDFIKQLGVQQ
+288 LTIDFIKQLGVQQ
-301 LSIIPYS
+301 LSIIPYP
-308 SLIAIIQNY
+308 SLIAVVQNY
-317 FYLSGEKYISSD
+317 FYLSKEKYISSD
-329 IKQLICDW
+329 VKPLICDW

-343 SQRYSSSTLTKMNE
+343 SQRYSSSALTRMNE
-357 DALWIKSIVDGS
+357 DALWIKSLVEGS

-379 SVEELKRVRMNTRS
+379 SVEDLKRVRMNTRS
-393 VIKNGILCLM
+393 VIKNGILSLM
-403 ALNNPKDFDNN
+403 ALNNPQDFDNN
-414 DAVTLDKTNASR
+414 DSVTLDKTNASR

-438 SLATTFGVSQNEINS
+438 SLATSFGVSQNEINS

-462 RLNGQILNNKPSDY
+462 RLNGHILNNKPSDY
-476 LSKIEKE
+476 LLKMEQE
-483 NAFIHDSML
+483 NKSIRAAMQTHFID
-492 THYID
+492 D
-497 VEAYNAAKEDD
+497 EAYDAATKDD
-508 FNRFVELRGKQIIN
+508 FHRFIELRGKQIVN
-522 RINEVCCVDEEIGTI
+522 RINEVCRVDESIDTI
-537 NSIEV
+537 VSLEANSEL
-542 DDSNNFEEDDWTE
+542 DLFDELDYEEATE
-555 TLAENNDV
+555 